1 MPSHGSKILSVGNSP
16 EAVDAVGWKQKLSI
30 AAFLDTLFPI
40 LERVETQG
48 GVNSLQWACIYDSGE
63 DVSD

>member
-1 MPSHGSKILSVGNSP
+1 MPPHGLKTLSVGNLP
-16 EAVDAVGWKQKLSI
+16 EAVGWKQKLSI
-30 AAFLDTLFPI
+30 TAFLDTLFTK